1 MATLA
6 SAITT
11 NLASL
16 LSSPTLID
24 LGRQRSATTSENTAA
39 TAAYAASAAVLVKAK
54 LGLSID
60 STDVMAVEL
69 GTIYAFSLA
78 AVVYSLALT
87 DAGVAFIKDIRKQ
100 LDDEAKSRRQAGYS
114 PVKATQ
120 DFTDIDLRYPVKQW
134 DESTDADD

>member
-1 MATLA
+1 M
-6 SAITT
+6 
-11 NLASL
+11 
-16 LSSPTLID
+16 LSSPTLVD
-24 LGRQRSATTSENTAA
+24 LSRQRSATTTEDTAR

-60 STDVMAVEL
+60 STDEVAVQL
-69 GTIYAFSLA
+69 GTVYAFSLA
-78 AVVYSLALT
+78 AVVYSLTLT

-114 PVKATQ
+114 PVKAAQ

-134 DESTDADD
+134 DETNAADD